1 MTRCPDDMCTPGTND
16 AVDYSDSDTDESY
29 NPVEGCNSESSVYDS
44 DEESHQQ
51 ASLPLDVAITNEN
64 AEEEHWNGVWYGT
77 SDDYDDD
84 STDGDCLLETGDT
97 EDAFSSDTD
106 ESDVYELEAMIPH
119 ATRSPLLARDSRTQ
133 SLYRRGCNMRLFAN
147 AVHASS

>member
-1 MTRCPDDMCTPGTND
+1 MKRCPDDMGTPGIND
-16 AVDYSDSDTDESY
+16 ALDYSDSDTDESY
-29 NPVEGCNSESSVYDS
+29 NPVEGCNSESSAYDS
-44 DEESHQQ
+44 DEESHER
-51 ASLPLDVAITNEN
+51 ALLNFDVAITSED

-77 SDDYDDD
+77 SEDYDVD

-97 EDAFSSDTD
+97 EGACSSDTD
-106 ESDVYELEAMIPH
+106 ESDVYGLEAMVPD
-119 ATRSPLLARDSRTQ
+119 ATPTPLLARDCRTQ